1 MNWND
6 VRYFLAVARHG
17 GLTGAAREVK
27 ASPSTV
33 ARRIETLEAALRTR
47 LFERRPD
54 GYELTEAGRAMVER
68 AMAIEAAMHE
78 LEDGFCGQ
86 DGRVSGT
93 VRIVTIDTLAHHLL
107 MPNLPGLQE
116 AYPELSLGIAVNAT
130 SFAQLPL
137 READIGLRLC
147 RPEQGNFVV
156 RRIGTIAFGLYASK
170 DYLVRHPV
178 REDQLPIA
186 GHRLITWGDPLSFLA
201 LPKTLRSWVESG
213 IANLTVDS
221 MQAQVLA
228 MKAGNGLGVLP
239 CILADAEEQLIR
251 IKPDLCRQE
260 EAIWLVVHEAV
271 RDTKRIRVVCDFL
284 ETIVKQGQRALFGQA
299 A

>member
-6 VRYFLAVARHG
+6 VRYFIAVTRHG
-17 GLTGAAREVK
+17 GLTGAARAMK

-33 ARRIETLEAALRTR
+33 ARRIETLEVALGTR

-54 GYELTEAGRAMVER
+54 GYELTEAGQGMVEK

-78 LEDGFCGQ
+78 MEDGFRGR

-93 VRIVTIDTLAHHLL
+93 VRVVTVDTLAHHLL
-107 MPNLPGLQE
+107 IPNLPALQD
-116 AYPELSLGIAVNAT
+116 AYPDLSLGVAVNAT
-130 SFAQLPL
+130 SFAEHPQ
-137 READIGLRLC
+137 RESDVGLRLC
-147 RPEQGNFVV
+147 RPEHGNFVI
-156 RRIGTIAFGLYASK
+156 RRIGAIGFGLYASK
-170 DYLVRHPV
+170 DYLARHPV
-178 REDQLPIA
+178 RENQLPIA
-186 GHRLITWGDPLSFLA
+186 GHRLITWGNPLTFIA

-213 IANLTVDS
+213 VANLTVDS
-221 MQAQVLA
+221 MPAQMLA

-239 CILADAEEQLIR
+239 CILADAEDQLVR
-251 IKPDLCRQE
+251 VKPDLCRQE
-260 EAIWLVVHEAV
+260 EGIWLVVHEAV

-284 ETIVKQGQRALFGQA
+284 EAIVKQGQPALSGQA